1 LESFLGILIPL
12 VFILISGHLIWKSTD
27 GFETAADFLGRRM
40 SHGVKG
46 ATINAVAS
54 SMPEFLTTLF
64 FLFSVNNKG
73 EFVDSFS
80 GGLGVVA
87 GSAVFNI
94 LVIPLAIILFGRI
107 RMKDNLFSLDRKVI
121 MRDGLFLVFAN
132 VIFIFLISRQVIVP
146 MHGLALI
153 FIYLVYLFLLRKGF
167 GFDNRVEHNPED
179 YAIDRVKIVP
189 KHVFLLEIKQLLLN
203 GKNLNTANAW
213 VTLLVSTFFM
223 SLGTWL
229 LVKGTELLGDAHYE
243 LFGMQLPG
251 LDLPIVFLS
260 VLLAAAATSIPDTMV
275 SVRDARKGNHNDS
288 ISNAIGSNIFDLSF
302 ALGVPLLIYTMLNGP
317 IEMSYPTRV
326 LSISFWIAMWIVNII
341 IVPVFI
347 FNRKLN
353 RRTGAILALLYLFF
367 IFYVIEETAGNGM
380 FKGIAEWVIGI

>member
-1 LESFLGILIPL
+1 MESFLGILIPL